1 MPSFDVV
8 SRLDMQEIDNAVS
21 NAMKEITQR
30 YDFKGSISKLER
42 SDNVVTLLTEDDMK
56 AKQVIE
62 ILTSHLIKR
71 KIDPKAVKLKSSE
84 NASGNTIRQRYDLL
98 EGIDQEM
105 GKKITKMI
113 KDTKLERIA
122 KSIASTGYCSRRQ
135 AEKLI
140 LMGEVKVNGS
150 KILTPAFFV
159 SKNDK
164 ITIKNIML
172 KSSTKTKLF
181 VWSLFLSLKYA

>member
-8 SRLDMQEIDNAVS
+8 SRLEMQEVDNAVS

-42 SDNVVTLLTEDDMK
+42 SDNCVTLLTEDDMK

-84 NASGNTIRQRYDLL
+84 NASGNTIRQKYDLI

-113 KDTKLERIA
+113 KDTKLKVQAKIQGNELRISGA
-122 KSIASTGYCSRRQ
+122 KKDNLQ
-135 AEKLI
+135 DV
-140 LMGEVKVNGS
+140 MS
-150 KILTPAFFV
+150 KINELKLELPLQFV
-159 SKNDK
+159 NFRD
-164 ITIKNIML
+164 
-172 KSSTKTKLF
+172 
-181 VWSLFLSLKYA
+181 

>member
-8 SRLDMQEIDNAVS
+8 SRLEMQEIDNAVS

-42 SDNVVTLLTEDDMK
+42 SDNIVTLLTEDEMK

-71 KIDPKAVKLKSSE
+71 KIDPKAVKFKSSE
-84 NASGNTIRQRYDLL
+84 SASGNTIRQKYDLL

-113 KDTKLERIA
+113 KDTKLKVQAKIQGNELRISGA
-122 KSIASTGYCSRRQ
+122 KKDNLQ
-135 AEKLI
+135 DV
-140 LMGEVKVNGS
+140 MS
-150 KILTPAFFV
+150 KINELKLELPLQFV
-159 SKNDK
+159 NFRD
-164 ITIKNIML
+164 
-172 KSSTKTKLF
+172 
-181 VWSLFLSLKYA
+181 

>member
-8 SRLDMQEIDNAVS
+8 SRLEMQEIDNAVS

-42 SDNVVTLLTEDDMK
+42 SDNIVTLLTEDDMK

-71 KIDPKAVKLKSSE
+71 KIDPKAVKLNSSE
-84 NASGNTIRQRYDLL
+84 NASGNTIRQKYDLL

-113 KDTKLERIA
+113 KDTKLKVQAKIQGNELRISGA
-122 KSIASTGYCSRRQ
+122 KKDNLQ
-135 AEKLI
+135 DV
-140 LMGEVKVNGS
+140 MS
-150 KILTPAFFV
+150 KINELKLELPLQFV
-159 SKNDK
+159 NFRD
-164 ITIKNIML
+164 
-172 KSSTKTKLF
+172 
-181 VWSLFLSLKYA
+181 

>member
-8 SRLDMQEIDNAVS
+8 SRIEMQEVDNAILNS
-21 NAMKEITQR
+21 MKEINQR

-42 SDNVVTLLTEDDMK
+42 SDNVVTLTSEDDMK

-84 NASGNTIRQRYDLL
+84 NASGNTIRQKYDLL

-113 KDTKLERIA
+113 KDTKLKVQAKIQGDELRISGA
-122 KSIASTGYCSRRQ
+122 KKDNLQDVMTKIN
-135 AEKLI
+135 ELKLE
-140 LMGEVKVNGS
+140 LPLQFVN
-150 KILTPAFFV
+150 FR
-159 SKNDK
+159 D
-164 ITIKNIML
+164 
-172 KSSTKTKLF
+172 
-181 VWSLFLSLKYA
+181 

>member
-8 SRLDMQEIDNAVS
+8 SRLEMQEVDNALS

-42 SDNVVTLLTEDDMK
+42 SDNIVTLLTEDDMK

-71 KIDPKAVKLKSSE
+71 KIDSKAVKFKSSE
-84 NASGNTIRQRYDLL
+84 NASGNTIRQKYDLL

-113 KDTKLERIA
+113 KDTKLKVQAKIQGNELRISGA
-122 KSIASTGYCSRRQ
+122 KKDNLQ
-135 AEKLI
+135 DV
-140 LMGEVKVNGS
+140 MS
-150 KILTPAFFV
+150 KIKELKLELPLQFV
-159 SKNDK
+159 NFRD
-164 ITIKNIML
+164 
-172 KSSTKTKLF
+172 
-181 VWSLFLSLKYA
+181 

>member
-8 SRLDMQEIDNAVS
+8 SRLEMQEIDNAVS

-42 SDNVVTLLTEDDMK
+42 SDNIVTLLTEDDMK

-84 NASGNTIRQRYDLL
+84 NASGNTIRQKYDLL

-113 KDTKLERIA
+113 KDTKLKVQAKIQGNELRISGA
-122 KSIASTGYCSRRQ
+122 KKDTLQ
-135 AEKLI
+135 DV
-140 LMGEVKVNGS
+140 MS
-150 KILTPAFFV
+150 KINELKLELPLQFV
-159 SKNDK
+159 NFRD
-164 ITIKNIML
+164 
-172 KSSTKTKLF
+172 
-181 VWSLFLSLKYA
+181 

>member
-8 SRLDMQEIDNAVS
+8 SRLEMQEIDNAVS

-71 KIDPKAVKLKSSE
+71 KIDPKAVKLKSTE
-84 NASGNTIRQRYDLL
+84 NASGNCIRQKYDLL

-113 KDTKLERIA
+113 KDTKLKVQAKIQGSELRISGA
-122 KSIASTGYCSRRQ
+122 KKDNLQ
-135 AEKLI
+135 DV
-140 LMGEVKVNGS
+140 MS
-150 KILTPAFFV
+150 KINELKLELPLQFV
-159 SKNDK
+159 NFRD
-164 ITIKNIML
+164 
-172 KSSTKTKLF
+172 
-181 VWSLFLSLKYA
+181 